1 MNNNTE
7 KIKKAILDK
16 EVLFFVL
23 PSPKLIEMIVVGS
36 NDIVN
41 SLPLELKKTILLKK
55 GIAIENQL
63 IEKYVNGS
71 IDVKHKF
78 IFDNC
83 EIRVHQKTIII

>member
-1 MNNNTE
+1 MTHYKVNVF
-7 KIKKAILDK
+7 K
-16 EVLFFVL
+16 E
-23 PSPKLIEMIVVGS
+23 
-36 NDIVN
+36 
-41 SLPLELKKTILLKK
+41 
-55 GIAIENQL
+55 L